1 MKESYENQVLK
12 KQVEIAVNNLRRMS
26 NNETDQSKKLD
37 IDYVITVLTDKP
49 YGSMPF

>member
-1 MKESYENQVLK
+1 MKELYENQVLK
-12 KQVEIAVNNLRRMS
+12 KQVEIAVNNLKRMS
-26 NNETDQSKKLD
+26 SKETDKSKKLD